1 VVPVRHRLTSIVR
14 DTGWTGTAEVVNLV
28 TSFLILNVLIRTL
41 GPVGYGR
48 YVAIAALA
56 AILVTLSSTWVVMV
70 LLQQGLQQRRPLR
83 QAHGEAL
90 SLAFWAG
97 VLAFVL
103 GLGLSRLLLP
113 GLSLAVVAAF
123 VGGELLA
130 GVLIQVSAAAVQVSD
145 GLPAATRLR
154 LVQTLSRFFVVL
166 VLSLLGAFDLPA
178 LGAALLATY
187 ATVGL
192 VVYLRTVRRLGL
204 RLLPGRL
211 TRSGVRDGLPYA
223 GVLVSLAIQ
232 EDSDKILLV
241 RFADDVDAGLYAAA
255 YRLVQLGFIPIRA
268 LLASSHPRFLV
279 DTPGQQGEHLGRAV
293 RYTRPTALYSVVA
306 LVGIIVTAPVVPA
319 FFGSDY
325 DGTLPLLVALS
336 PLVLLRSVS
345 LFPLNALM
353 GLGRYGTRFTII
365 AAAAV
370 LNVALNLVLIPALSI
385 WGAVISTMITEVFL
399 IVLVW
404 VAVVRAQRRHDRGDT
419 SPALL
424 RSPVPDD
431 EADGTSSL

>member
-1 VVPVRHRLTSIVR
+1 MVPVRDRLTSIVR
-14 DTGWTGTAEVVNLV
+14 DTGWTGTSEVVNLV
-28 TSFLILNVLIRTL
+28 TSFLVLNVLIRTL

-48 YVAIAALA
+48 YVAVAALA

-83 QAHGEAL
+83 EAHAEAL

-97 VLAFVL
+97 VLAFAI

-113 GLSLAVVAAF
+113 DLSLAVVAAF

-130 GVLIQVSAAAVQVSD
+130 GVLIQVSSAAVQVSE

-154 LVQTLSRFFVVL
+154 LLQTLSRFFVVL
-166 VLSLLGAFDLPA
+166 GLSVLGAFDLPA
-178 LGAALLATY
+178 LGATLLATY
-187 ATVGL
+187 GTVGL
-192 VVYLRTVRRLGL
+192 VVYLSTARRLGL
-204 RLLPGRL
+204 RLLPGSL
-211 TRSGVRDGLPYA
+211 TRSGLRDGAPYA
-223 GVLVSLAIQ
+223 GVLVSLAVQ

-255 YRLVQLGFIPIRA
+255 YRLVQLGLVPIRA
-268 LLASSHPRFLV
+268 LLSSSHPRFLV
-279 DTPGQQGEHLGRAV
+279 NTPGQQGEHLTRTV
-293 RYTRPTALYSVVA
+293 RYTRPAALYSVVA
-306 LVGIIVTAPVVPA
+306 VIGIVVSAPLVPA
-319 FFGSDY
+319 FFGSEY
-325 DGTLPLLVALS
+325 DGTLPLLVALA

-353 GLGRYGTRFTII
+353 GLGRYGTRFSII

-370 LNVALNLVLIPALSI
+370 LNVALNLVLIPLLSI
-385 WGAVISTMITEVFL
+385 WGAVIATMVTEAFFV
-399 IVLVW
+399 VVVW
-404 VAVVRAQRRHDRGDT
+404 LAVVRGQRRHDGGDP

-424 RSPVPDD
+424 RAPVPDD
-431 EADGTSSL
+431 EATGTSFR